1 MNVNQEIRLYVV
13 VVVGQSHSLVY
24 FDEGHARKL
33 SMK

>member
-1 MNVNQEIRLYVV
+1 MNVKQEVSLFVV
-13 VVVGQSHSLVY
+13 VVVSQLHSIVY